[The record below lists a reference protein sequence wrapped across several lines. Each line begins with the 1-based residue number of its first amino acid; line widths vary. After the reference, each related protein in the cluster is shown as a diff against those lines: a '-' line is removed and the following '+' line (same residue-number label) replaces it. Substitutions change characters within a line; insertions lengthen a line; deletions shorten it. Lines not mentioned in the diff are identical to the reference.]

1 MPYPYLSKYLV
12 LLLIIAGCSFTAAAQ
27 QYTVTGKVI
36 AATDQLPVPGTV
48 VRVADSSRN
57 ATATEPSGKF
67 RILVHKG
74 QKIIVSYLGYEEQS
88 FVINDNQELNITL
101 VSKVNKVD
109 EVVVIGY
116 GAVKKSHLTG
126 AVSKVTNDNLD
137 QIPVSRVD
145 DALMGKLAGVSVQ
158 KTDAQAGAE
167 PTIQIRGA
175 TSITAGTSPLIV
187 IDGYPVPTDLSA
199 IDMSDVE
206 SIEVLKDAAS
216 AAMYGSR
223 GGNGVLLVT
232 TKSGRANRQ
241 RIGINLASGMK
252 QVYRKLPRT
261 SLSDWKN
268 YVAAQNNGEI
278 PAQIS
283 LAEQYDANSD
293 IQDAIFRTSN
303 YTNAGVNAN
312 GGNSTVR
319 YYLGGTFMRDDGVM
333 KGNDYRRY
341 GGKVGLDANLN
352 KKLKAG
358 ITFTP
363 SYTEFYNVSVDA
375 QEAVRNAP
383 SWLPLYH
390 TEQTAAA
397 TGKPVGSYASQRD
410 FDPNRNPAFQ
420 GISLSASTSNSTL
433 AMIDGIS
440 DKRTNIRNILNSY
453 IQYNFN
459 PYLYFKAT
467 AGYTGSHN
475 ERNYFQKS
483 WARADAIL
491 DGEAYARTTSSAIFS
506 QTKLTDL
513 LNEDMLFYKR
523 SFGKHDVDAI
533 VGFSIQKT
541 SWDNITG
548 TANNFATDEI
558 PTLNAGVMQSL
569 SSSRE
574 VRTLMSEYARVM
586 YAYNDKYLFSLSG
599 RYDASSRFGK
609 NNRWGFF
616 PAGSAGWNI
625 SRESFFP
632 SSRILTDMKLRASF
646 GATGNE
652 NIGNYVS
659 YATVAPATA
668 IIGGDNVTPGFTLT
682 GYGNPDLGWE
692 RTYSYN
698 LGTDLT
704 FLKGKLTASVEYY
717 KSYTD
722 NLLLNLPIPSATG
735 FTGYYVNQGK
745 VENQGFE
752 GELSYKIIS
761 KKTLR
766 WSVSGNI
773 YTNKNKLID
782 FGGTQTQISQ
792 GDPKRANYFITQTG
806 QPLTQFYGYV
816 VDSVVSMQG
825 TNYWPQGV
833 TALHVFVRD
842 VNGDG
847 KIDDN
852 DRIVLGN
859 PYPKVNWG
867 FTTNIGYK
875 NFDLSI
881 TLQGSHGARIFNIDP
896 YYYETQYGTT
906 GATAY
911 QNYPLEMQQSVR
923 LKTETNLEI
932 QDASFVALRNVNLGY
947 SFSGKAA
954 KKIGMTG
961 LRCYLSAAN
970 LLYLFA
976 DNYTSLNPEA
986 NNTYT
991 NDPLRKGYQR
1001 GAIPIAR
1008 TITFGINT
1016 NF

>member
-57 ATATEPSGKF
+57 ATATDPSGKF

-261 SLSDWKN
+261 SLGDWKN

-319 YYLGGTFMRDDGVM
+319 YYVGGTFMRDDGVM

-352 KKLKAG
+352 KKLKA
-358 ITFTP
+358 
-363 SYTEFYNVSVDA
+363 DA

-548 TANNFATDEI
+548 
-558 PTLNAGVMQSL
+558 
-569 SSSRE
+569 
-574 VRTLMSEYARVM
+574 
-586 YAYNDKYLFSLSG
+586 
-599 RYDASSRFGK
+599 
-609 NNRWGFF
+609 
-616 PAGSAGWNI
+616 
-625 SRESFFP
+625 
-632 SSRILTDMKLRASF
+632 
-646 GATGNE
+646 
-652 NIGNYVS
+652 
-659 YATVAPATA
+659 
-668 IIGGDNVTPGFTLT
+668 
-682 GYGNPDLGWE
+682 
-692 RTYSYN
+692 
-698 LGTDLT
+698 
-704 FLKGKLTASVEYY
+704 
-717 KSYTD
+717 
-722 NLLLNLPIPSATG
+722 
-735 FTGYYVNQGK
+735 
-745 VENQGFE
+745 
-752 GELSYKIIS
+752 
-761 KKTLR
+761 
-766 WSVSGNI
+766 
-773 YTNKNKLID
+773 
-782 FGGTQTQISQ
+782 
-792 GDPKRANYFITQTG
+792 
-806 QPLTQFYGYV
+806 
-816 VDSVVSMQG
+816 
-825 TNYWPQGV
+825 
-833 TALHVFVRD
+833 
-842 VNGDG
+842 
-847 KIDDN
+847 
-852 DRIVLGN
+852 N

-881 TLQGSHGARIFNIDP
+881 TLQGSHGAKIFNIDP